1 MAHMQGKNEMGL
13 LAKANQRSEEGVPVV
28 KPEEPLPG
36 ESSQILMGEVKKEEL
51 MLREFKAHLDN
62 QGDFFKYFCLHREEA
77 LKLYKLGQCVD
88 YFKQEYLHYL
98 LAFNQASIS
107 EEAIAKDIENETEL
121 LVEADLERLFQEE
134 LPILEKEFKKKC
146 PKLRREILKAGK
158 FFEEEAEKEKYFDDY
173 KKQKREFLS
182 SDAKYRIEAASMV
195 SANVAKAQET
205 EAILRSQVQAMV
217 DDMVS

>member
-1 MAHMQGKNEMGL
+1 M
-13 LAKANQRSEEGVPVV
+13 
-28 KPEEPLPG
+28 
-36 ESSQILMGEVKKEEL
+36 
-51 MLREFKAHLDN
+51 
-62 QGDFFKYFCLHREEA
+62 
-77 LKLYKLGQCVD
+77 YKLGQCVD

-158 FFEEEAEKEKYFDDY
+158 IFNKDVERLKHFAAYREK
-173 KKQKREFLS
+173 KR
-182 SDAKYRIEAASMV
+182 
-195 SANVAKAQET
+195 N
-205 EAILRSQVQAMV
+205 ILLFNEPLTFQ
-217 DDMVS
+217 